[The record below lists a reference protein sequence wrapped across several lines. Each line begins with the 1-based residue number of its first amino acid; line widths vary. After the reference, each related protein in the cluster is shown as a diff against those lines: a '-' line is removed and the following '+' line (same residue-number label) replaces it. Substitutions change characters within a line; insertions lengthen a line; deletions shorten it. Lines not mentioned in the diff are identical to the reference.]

1 MGTQAR
7 EGEEEGG
14 SLGQLDLSSCQL
26 VQVPDAIYH
35 LLRETKLTKCDLSSN
50 AITKVPPKLAK
61 TFSLITDLNIST
73 NKISMLPT
81 ELSACT
87 SLERLNIS
95 SNFFDTLPPVL
106 LDIPSLVELDAGKNS
121 IAEVELDGL
130 KTSLPALQSLNL
142 EKNPL
147 KKETYE
153 ALLEVKS
160 CKVVVSPREEWE
172 DLLLN
177 PPQAPH
183 APQAPST
190 PSRPLKSP

>member
-1 MGTQAR
+1 
-7 EGEEEGG
+7 
-14 SLGQLDLSSCQL
+14 
-26 VQVPDAIYH
+26 
-35 LLRETKLTKCDLSSN
+35 
-50 AITKVPPKLAK
+50 
-61 TFSLITDLNIST
+61 
-73 NKISMLPT
+73 MLPT

-87 SLERLNIS
+87 TLERLNIS
-95 SNFFDTLPPVL
+95 SNSFDTLPPVL

-172 DLLLN
+172 DLSLK
-177 PPQAPH
+177 PPQAPQ
-183 APQAPST
+183 APQAPK
-190 PSRPLKSP
+190 PPQARL